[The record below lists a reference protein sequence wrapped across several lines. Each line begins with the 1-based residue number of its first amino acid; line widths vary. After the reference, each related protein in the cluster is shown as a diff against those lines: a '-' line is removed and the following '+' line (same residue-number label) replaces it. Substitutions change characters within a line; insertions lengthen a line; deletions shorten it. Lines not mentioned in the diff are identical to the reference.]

1 MQEYLQAKL
10 GGEKVE
16 IAEGT
21 IFKENKEKV
30 ILEEVKQSFE
40 SPDIQ
45 LTDVVHLDQAARKRI

>member
-1 MQEYLQAKL
+1 LQEYLQAKL

-40 SPDIQ
+40 SPDI
-45 LTDVVHLDQAARKRI
+45 